1 MPGSTDTVKKVVFGL
16 SNVHYA
22 IYDEDD
28 GTYGTPKPIPG
39 GVSLSITREGNS
51 DRFYADN
58 MAYASFETNGGYT
71 GELEMAYVP
80 DSVFIDLLGYI
91 QDSNGLVVE
100 PADAVAKT
108 FALLYEVSSNISPD
122 RFVFYNCTLSR
133 PENDANTT
141 TDSTEPDTQSMAV
154 SMIPRA
160 LPYGDGKT
168 LNVTKGHI
176 TKPTSG
182 DTSKFDG
189 FFGAVLLPTP
199 PAA

>member
-1 MPGSTDTVKKVVFGL
+1 MSASANTAKKVVFGL
-16 SNVHYA
+16 SNVRYS

-28 GTYGTPKPIPG
+28 GTYETPKHIPG

-58 MAYASFETNGGYT
+58 MAYASFETNGGYS
-71 GELEMAYVP
+71 GDLEMAYVP
-80 DSVFIDLLGYI
+80 DSVLIDLLGYI
-91 QDSNGLVVE
+91 KDPNGLVFE

-141 TDSTEPDTQSMAV
+141 TDSTEPDTQKMAI
-154 SMIPRA
+154 SMIPR
-160 LPYGDGKT
+160 LFPYGDGKT
-168 LNVTKGHI
+168 ISVTKGRV
-176 TKPTSG
+176 TRPTSG

-189 FFGAVLLPTP
+189 FFDAVMLPAP
-199 PAA
+199 SGE